1 MINFLTIIPVA
12 WAATTT
18 TSVGEVETFGD
29 FISQIWTWAF
39 GVILALSVLMLV
51 VGGLVYMS
59 GGGDESRLE
68 KARQTVNGSLIAISI
83 TMLSA
88 VIRQWLLRPAAELGD
103 GEIKL
108 SDTARLIQN
117 TTNLLLG
124 IVGGVAIIMLI
135 MSAYR
140 YFSAHGREDEIA
152 KAKRSVRFVVIGLII
167 ALVAYF
173 LVGVIVNVWQI

>member
-1 MINFLTIIPVA
+1 MSFLTLIPIA
-12 WAATTT
+12 TAATTVT
-18 TSVGEVETFGD
+18 TVGEVETFGD

-59 GGGDESRLE
+59 GGGDETRLE

-88 VIRQWLLRPAAELGD
+88 VIRQWLLRPAEELGG
-103 GEIKL
+103 GELKL

-117 TTNLLLG
+117 TTNVLLG
-124 IVGGVAIIMLI
+124 IVGGIAIIMLVL
-135 MSAYR
+135 SAYR
-140 YFSAHGREDEIA
+140 YFTAHGRDEEIA
-152 KAKRSVRFVVIGLII
+152 KAKRSVRWVVIGLMI
-167 ALVAYF
+167 ALTAYF